1 MPSTISTATLRAAA
15 TLLDSDCQTNLES
28 AVTTAQATAV
38 LDAMA
43 GRDQPCDAGTA
54 ADLART
60 LIGLYPAREVYDA
73 RAYVAGM
80 TAVLMSHPADFA
92 RRVCDPARGL
102 PSRLKW
108 LPTLADVTGAI
119 AAERARRERIMANAR
134 YVLARQEARE
144 REAADRAA
152 FEARRPC
159 AADRARMAAEAVASL
174 RAALVAEPV
183 PATRHAPDAPDLP
196 AGGNHGASWYPAGTH
211 EEIKPASGL
220 PGAGKR
226 HPARTPAETA
236 A

>member
-1 MPSTISTATLRAAA
+1 MRAAVN
-15 TLLDSDCQTNLES
+15 LLDSDCRINLES
-28 AVTTAQATAV
+28 TVTTAQATAV

-134 YVLARQEARE
+134 YVIARHEARR
-144 REAADRAA
+144 REAEDRAA
-152 FEARRPC
+152 FEASRPC
-159 AADRARMAAEAVASL
+159 PEARARMAAEAVASL

-183 PATRHAPDAPDLP
+183 PAARHAPDAPDLP
-196 AGGNHGASWYPAGTH
+196 AGGNHGASWYQHTH
-211 EEIKPASGL
+211 ETGKPASGL

-226 HPARTPAETA
+226 HSARTPTETA

>member
-1 MPSTISTATLRAAA
+1 MTSSENLHHTATGLPQPRPCATPSTISTATLRAAVS
-15 TLLDSDCQTNLES
+15 LLDSDCRINLES
-28 AVTTAQATAV
+28 TVTASQATAV

-92 RRVCDPARGL
+92 RRVCDPVRGL

-119 AAERARRERIMANAR
+119 AVERGRRERIMANAR
-134 YVLARQEARE
+134 YVLARHEARR
-144 REAADRAA
+144 READERAA
-152 FEARRPC
+152 FEASRPC
-159 AADRARMAAEAVASL
+159 AADRARMAANAMAKL
-174 RAALVAEPV
+174 RATDFPRTGKQQ
-183 PATRHAPDAPDLP
+183 PAT
-196 AGGNHGASWYPAGTH
+196 G
-211 EEIKPASGL
+211 
-220 PGAGKR
+220 
-226 HPARTPAETA
+226 TA